1 MGDALFIL
9 LLGIVGDWLCM
20 KLPGGKKQGEA
31 TKRGRKCER
40 DHQ

>member
-20 KLPGGKKQGEA
+20 KLPGGKETRRSNQKGAEM
-31 TKRGRKCER
+31 
-40 DHQ
+40 